1 MDQQTISFIISI
13 LAFIVAA
20 FSIYLVNDYRKRSLQ
35 EAARADNHSTR
46 PLQLQA
52 YERLVVLAERI
63 SMPNLI
69 SRVNTAGLTSRE
81 MQSLLNESIK
91 QEYEYNTS
99 QQIYVSPVAWEAVTN
114 LKEQNMLIINQVAG
128 ILQAESTGTDLN
140 RALLEFVMTQK
151 KGTLHSIVL
160 EALNYEARK
169 IMK

>member
-1 MDQQTISFIISI
+1 MDQQSIGLIISI
-13 LAFIVAA
+13 LAFIVAT
-20 FSIYLVNDYRKRSLQ
+20 FGIYLVNDLRKRTELASSKA
-35 EAARADNHSTR
+35 ENHSTR

-69 SRVNTAGLTSRE
+69 SRVNTSGLSARE
-81 MQSLLNESIK
+81 MQSLLTESIR

-99 QQIYVSPVAWEAVTN
+99 QQIYVSPVAWEAVSN

-128 ILQAESTGTDLN
+128 VLAAEATGTDLN
-140 RALLEFVMTQK
+140 RALLEFVMTQR

-160 EALNYEARK
+160 EALNYEAKK
-169 IMK
+169 IMR

>member
-1 MDQQTISFIISI
+1 MDQPTISLIISI
-13 LAFIVAA
+13 LAFIVAT
-20 FSIYLVNDYRKRSLQ
+20 FSIYLLNDHKKRAAV
-35 EAARADNHSTR
+35 EASKADTHSTR

-69 SRVNTAGLTSRE
+69 SRVNTAGLSSRE
-81 MQSLLNESIK
+81 MQSLLTESIK

-99 QQIYVSPVAWEAVTN
+99 QQIYVSPVSWEAVTN
-114 LKEQNMLIINQVAG
+114 LKEQNMLIINQVSGMLPEGA
-128 ILQAESTGTDLN
+128 TGTDLN

-160 EALNYEARK
+160 EALNYEAKK
-169 IMK
+169 IMR